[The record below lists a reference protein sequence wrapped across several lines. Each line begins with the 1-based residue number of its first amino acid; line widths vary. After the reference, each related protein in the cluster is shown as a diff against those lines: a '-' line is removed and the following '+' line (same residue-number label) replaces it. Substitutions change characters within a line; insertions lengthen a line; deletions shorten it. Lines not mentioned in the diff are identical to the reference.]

1 MPIGASAV
9 SALTPDAADAL
20 SAASDLFNRMRNGY
34 GYMRCPEHGV
44 DHTGKSSRSIVI
56 DCALHRH
63 TGEDRYLSR
72 ARQTARW
79 VVARLAPDPEA
90 DGAWVFF
97 PGLHDYRNNS
107 TNIIDA
113 GECVDALA
121 TLLMHAGDTLDL
133 LERQAI
139 QESIRLCCETY
150 LIHNV
155 VAKPVTNQRL
165 WGAMG
170 LAAASVALDETSWR
184 VPVKQAIDRSLAEMS
199 PDGSFRYVQDAE
211 TLGEGLGI
219 SDLTVY
225 YHSRCVGFSRYA
237 LRLFGAEDEFED
249 ALRTGADF
257 LCTVLRPDGL
267 KPLGLEGKRWFWDAD
282 TEAGSSAYDAYV
294 LAADG
299 RKSMIPLACRVAAQS
314 VAAVMPSGFLEAT
327 SGSASFVCRV
337 FHTADLAWLARAY
350 AAAQLDE
357 RNVTT
362 TDLDSSGPMH
372 AADAGVARLGSRT
385 VCAIARSD
393 KRPADRLVG
402 GRVGGGGL
410 VYVGKEDDDWRNM
423 IQFHSEPDEPEA
435 SWSVRRSRP
444 SIFPVPVRSFGRE
457 NRFVLHIAR
466 SHARAGRWRHAA
478 GLIWRHFS
486 LPMFRA
492 HRRSS
497 SSHATKSTVRVDGDS
512 LVITSG
518 IADMDG
524 TLQSNVG
531 IRRIYR
537 VEETSV
543 LVRDE
548 LETSGRLHDVQY
560 RLPVRAKGLEVKALV
575 RWTRRSGCIRFG
587 QIESGERI
595 SLVYRI

>member
-1 MPIGASAV
+1 MPIGSSAV
-9 SALTPDAADAL
+9 SALTPDAAGAL
-20 SAASDLFNRMRNGY
+20 SAASDAFNRMRNGY
-34 GYMRCPEHGV
+34 GYIRCPEHGV

-63 TGEDRYLSR
+63 TGQDRYLWR

-79 VVARLAPDPEA
+79 IVARLAPDPEA

-121 TLLMHAGDTLDL
+121 TLLIHAGDTLDL

-139 QESIRLCCETY
+139 EESVRLCCETY
-150 LIHNV
+150 LVHNV

-170 LAAASVALDETSWR
+170 LAAASVALHEPSWR
-184 VPVKQAIDRSLAEMS
+184 APVKQAIDRSLAEMR

-211 TLGEGLGI
+211 ALGEGSGI

-225 YHSRCVGFSRYA
+225 YHSRCVGFARYA
-237 LRLFGAEDEFED
+237 LRLLGAEAEFED
-249 ALRTGADF
+249 ALRIGADF

-294 LAADG
+294 LATDG
-299 RKSMIPLACRVAAQS
+299 RKSILPLACRAAAQS
-314 VAAVMPSGFLEAT
+314 VAAVGLTGLLEAT
-327 SGSASFVCRV
+327 PGSASFVCSV

-350 AAAQLDE
+350 AAAPLDE
-357 RNVTT
+357 RNVDT
-362 TDLDSSGPMH
+362 TDFDSFGPMH
-372 AADAGVARLGSRT
+372 AVDAGVARIGSRT
-385 VCAIARSD
+385 VCAIVRTG

-402 GRVGGGGL
+402 GRIGGGGL
-410 VYVGKEDDDWRNM
+410 VYVGNEDHDWRNM
-423 IQFHSEPDEPEA
+423 IQFQSEPDEPEA
-435 SWSVRRSRP
+435 SWSVRRVRR
-444 SIFPVPVRSFGRE
+444 SIVPIPVRSLGRE
-457 NRFVLHIAR
+457 NRFVVHIAR
-466 SHARAGRWRHAA
+466 SHARAGRWWHAA
-478 GLIWRHFS
+478 KLIWRHFS
-486 LPMFRA
+486 LPMLRA
-492 HRRSS
+492 CRRSS

-518 IADMDG
+518 IADVDG
-524 TLQSNVG
+524 TPHSNVG
-531 IRRIYR
+531 IRRTYR
-537 VEETSV
+537 VDETSM

-548 LETSGRLHDVQY
+548 LEASGRVHDVQY
-560 RLPVRAKGLEVKALV
+560 RLPIEAKGLEVQAQG
-575 RWTRRSGCIRFG
+575 RWTRRSSRIRFG
-587 QIESGERI
+587 HIESGARI

>member
-9 SALTPDAADAL
+9 SALTPDAAEAL
-20 SAASDLFNRMRNGY
+20 SAASDLFNRMRNDY

-72 ARQTARW
+72 ARQTARG

-139 QESIRLCCETY
+139 EESVRLCCETY
-150 LIHNV
+150 LIYNV

-184 VPVKQAIDRSLAEMS
+184 LPVKQAIDRSLAEMR

-211 TLGEGLGI
+211 TLGEGVGI

-237 LRLFGAEDEFED
+237 LRLFGAEAEFED

-294 LAADG
+294 LATDG

-314 VAAVMPSGFLEAT
+314 VAAVTPSGFLEAT
-327 SGSASFVCRV
+327 SGSTSFVCRV

-357 RNVTT
+357 RNVDA
-362 TDLDSSGPMH
+362 TDLDPSGPIH
-372 AADAGVARLGSRT
+372 AADAGVARIGSRT
-385 VCAIARSD
+385 ACAIVRTD

-410 VYVGKEDDDWRNM
+410 VYVGNEDDDWRNM
-423 IQFHSEPDEPEA
+423 IQFESEPDEPEA

-444 SIFPVPVRSFGRE
+444 SIVPGSVRSLGRE

-497 SSHATKSTVRVDGDS
+497 SSHATKSTVHVDGDS
-512 LVITSG
+512 LVIMSG
-518 IADMDG
+518 IADKDG
-524 TLQSNVG
+524 TVHSNVG
-531 IRRIYR
+531 IRRTYR

-548 LETSGRLHDVQY
+548 LEASGRLYDVQY
-560 RLPVRAKGLEVKALV
+560 RLPVKAKGLEVKAHV
-575 RWTRRSGCIRFG
+575 RWTRRSSRIRFG
-587 QIESGERI
+587 QIESGARI
-595 SLVYRI
+595 SLGYRI